1 MNKFFGL
8 VAILAIFIAWQYPG
22 NNDQWKN
29 KIAPSL
35 LLKLENGSAE
45 EFIVVLTDQV
55 NLNQSRLIHNK
66 TQKGTYVYQKLRKHA
81 EASQK
86 GILNLLQERGSAYKS
101 FFIVN
106 AVYSKGDLELVRS
119 LALRSDVRAIEDNP
133 QVQIERTS
141 TGGDSGNMRE
151 GIEWGIEKIG
161 ADQVWEMGY
170 NGQGVIVA
178 GADTGVEWDHPA
190 IMESYQG
197 WDADGVDHN
206 YSWYDAVHEIS
217 PLHNDTIIS
226 PTNNPCG
233 LSSTVPCDD
242 HNHGTHTVGTMT
254 GDDGM
259 GNQIGVAP
267 GAKWIACRNMER
279 GWGSPATYIECF
291 EWFLAPTDVNGE
303 NADTSKAPHVINNS
317 WGCPPVEG
325 CNPDNFSAMETTISN
340 IKSAG
345 VVVVVSA
352 GNSGSSCGSISNPA
366 AIFEPSFTIG
376 AFRSNDTIANFS
388 SRGLVSV
395 DESFRMK
402 PNVAAPGVGVRSC
415 VRGGGYSTWNGTSM
429 AGPHVAGMV
438 ALMISANPALA
449 GEVDIIEDIIEA
461 TAIPMVAEQDCNDIA
476 GDAVPNPVYGYGRI
490 DALAAVEQA
499 LLYTTIEDPAAPNSL
514 TVFPN
519 PFSDQIELNMNNL
532 TEKVVLSIFSA
543 DGKLM
548 IIRSYEP
555 QAFVND
561 QIDTGSLP
569 KGMYFYQLSGK
580 NVLESGKLV
589 RVD

>member
-22 NNDQWKN
+22 NNNQWEN

-35 LLKLENGSAE
+35 LSKLENGSVE

-55 NLNQSRLIHNK
+55 DLNESKLIHNK
-66 TQKGTYVYQKLRKHA
+66 TQKGNYVYQKLKRHA

-86 GILNLLQERGSAYKS
+86 GILNLLQERGTAYKS

-119 LALRSDVRAIEDNP
+119 LALRGDVRAIEDNP
-133 QVQIERTS
+133 QVQIERTF

-190 IMESYQG
+190 IQASYNG
-197 WDADGVDHN
+197 WDEDGVDHN

-233 LSSTVPCDD
+233 LNSTVPCDD

-291 EWFLAPTDVNGE
+291 EWFLAPTDVNGD
-303 NADTSKAPHVINNS
+303 NADPSKAPHVINNS

-325 CNPDNFSAMETTISN
+325 CNPDNFSAMETTITN

-345 VVVVVSA
+345 MVVVVSA

-388 SRGLVSV
+388 SRGLISV
-395 DESFRMK
+395 DSSFRMK

-415 VRGGGYSTWNGTSM
+415 VPGGGYATWNGTSM

-499 LLYTTIEDPAAPNSL
+499 LLYTAIEDLSAQNSL
-514 TVFPN
+514 TVYPN
-519 PFSDQIELNMNNL
+519 PFRDNIELNMNNL
-532 TEKVVLSIFSA
+532 TERVELRIFSS

-548 IIRSYEP
+548 ISRSYEP

-580 NVLESGKLV
+580 NVQQSGKLV